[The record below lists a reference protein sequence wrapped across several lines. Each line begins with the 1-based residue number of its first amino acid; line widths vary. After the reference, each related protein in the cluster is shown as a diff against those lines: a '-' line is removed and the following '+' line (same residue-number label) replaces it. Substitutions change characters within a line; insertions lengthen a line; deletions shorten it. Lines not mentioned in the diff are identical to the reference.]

1 MVLKKYIRVFPQ
13 VTKLLA
19 TQDLNKPL
27 LYHQAYLQLQL
38 KHGERRVEEN
48 LLMVCGEMEEK
59 VDTALEMQMFRLDPL
74 ST

>member
-13 VTKLLA
+13 VPKLLA

-74 ST
+74 FI